1 MIHTVIV
8 PGVGG
13 SEYSHWQSWLQRQ
26 LMSCSRVEQ
35 QDWNA
40 PVLET
45 WVEQFRSTV
54 AAIDAPLQIVAHS
67 FGCLTTVAALAQYPA
82 LQRKV
87 KNLVLVAPANPGRFG
102 EAGFARD
109 SQHDYQDYFHQL
121 QVQVP
126 ASILISENDPWL
138 NAEHALELAQSWQLE
153 PVSLGHVGHIN
164 VASGFGPFPEL
175 WNYLIS
181 EKAMQHIS
189 ITDDSKYLFKF
200 AI

>member
-13 SEYSHWQSWLQRQ
+13 SEYGHWQSWLQRQ

-121 QVQVP
+121 KVQVP
-126 ASILISENDPWL
+126 ASMLISENDPWL

-189 ITDDSKYLFKF
+189 ITDENKYLFKF

>member
-8 PGVGG
+8 LGVGG

-126 ASILISENDPWL
+126 ASMLISENDPWL

>member
-126 ASILISENDPWL
+126 ASMLISENDPWL

-189 ITDDSKYLFKF
+189 ITDDGKYLFKF

>member
-13 SEYSHWQSWLQRQ
+13 SEYGHWQSWLQRQ

-40 PVLET
+40 PVLKT

-126 ASILISENDPWL
+126 ASMLISENDPWL

-181 EKAMQHIS
+181 EKSMQHIS